1 MLPILDMN
9 EVPPRNIDLSRL
21 ADRLDERAFDLQDAV
36 EDGRADRAGYHRA
49 FRRARA
55 AAALRDLED
64 GDLNSALYEALHAL
78 GEDERAL
85 LGVITE

>member
-1 MLPILDMN
+1 MLTVLDMD
-9 EVPPRNIDLSRL
+9 EAPPGNVDLTGL

-36 EDGRADRAGYHRA
+36 EDGRADWAGYHRA

-55 AAALRDLED
+55 ATALRDLEN